1 MLRISFFQFLEH
13 HIYRV
18 LVSFILFTG
27 FTFIQKIQK
36 SIQILLLFITLIP
49 DEGNQCCVQQF
60 LRFHPEILG
69 RFFSLPFG
77 VCNNCRHQFQDIFF
91 RPYISKWIVMKRL
104 RKVDRIQNL
113 NHIRLIYHFPGFIFD
128 DISIFIATKIVATI
142 LSWNWRTIR

>member
-1 MLRISFFQFLEH
+1 MTKTMIKKSLRAYITSRHFVFFILSDRKVLRISFFQFLEH

-60 LRFHPEILG
+60 LRL
-69 RFFSLPFG
+69 
-77 VCNNCRHQFQDIFF
+77 
-91 RPYISKWIVMKRL
+91 
-104 RKVDRIQNL
+104 
-113 NHIRLIYHFPGFIFD
+113 
-128 DISIFIATKIVATI
+128 
-142 LSWNWRTIR
+142 